1 MGSGMIKGIS
11 ALFLL
16 ITIAGIVSA
25 GERSLDNADARKVSH
40 MPWGN
45 STVPP
50 VVTEKYKYY
59 EICGCCE
66 KELQGELNQKCIRW
80 SDGKKYDS
88 VTNWKLKWDYGH
100 SQASGACA
108 VDSFTVTV
116 DITFHVPKWVR
127 TDDAPQPLV
136 EKWNS
141 YLEKLMMHEKG
152 HRDRAVEAANEL
164 TRAVAALPPA
174 RTCGELDREVQT
186 LGLAQRSKLLQDQKD
201 YDDAT
206 KHGAQ
211 QGAVFP

>member
-1 MGSGMIKGIS
+1 MGSGMMKAIG

-16 ITIAGIVSA
+16 ITIAGTVSA
-25 GERSLDNADARKVSH
+25 GEKSFDVADAPRLSPVRTAH
-40 MPWGN
+40 
-45 STVPP
+45 STIPP

-59 EICGCCE
+59 EVCGGCE
-66 KELQGELNQKCIRW
+66 KELQGELTQKCIRW
-80 SDGKKYDS
+80 IDGKKYDS

-100 SQASGACA
+100 SDASGTCA

-116 DITFHVPKWVR
+116 DITFQVPKWVP
-127 TDDAPQPLV
+127 TDEAPQPLV

-141 YLEKLMMHEKG
+141 YLEKLMIHEKG

-174 RTCGELDREVQT
+174 RTCSELDREVQI
-186 LGLAQRSKLLQDQKD
+186 LGLAQKNKLLQDQKD

-206 KHGAQ
+206 KHGAS